1 MPLCLKDLQQLH
13 PAGRDPIDAELKL
26 GYLTRGNTAL
36 CRRIAEIH
44 SSESVQLTESNVAM
58 TANYLVLSALF
69 GPRDHLICQFPAYG
83 QLYQVPKYNGVDV
96 DLWAAD
102 PAKDW
107 FPDVEDL
114 RRIIRPNTQSHPPEV
129 SLPSLKVKAALA

>member
-1 MPLCLKDLQQLH
+1 MPLSLKDLQQLH

-26 GYLTRGNTAL
+26 GYLTGGSTELR
-36 CRRIAEIH
+36 RRIAEIH
-44 SSESVQLTESNVAM
+44 SSESVQLTESNVAITTGSI
-58 TANYLVLSALF
+58 TANYLVLSTLF

-107 FPDVEDL
+107 IPDVEDL
-114 RRIIRPNTQSHPPEV
+114 RRMIRPNTKAII
-129 SLPSLKVKAALA
+129 LK